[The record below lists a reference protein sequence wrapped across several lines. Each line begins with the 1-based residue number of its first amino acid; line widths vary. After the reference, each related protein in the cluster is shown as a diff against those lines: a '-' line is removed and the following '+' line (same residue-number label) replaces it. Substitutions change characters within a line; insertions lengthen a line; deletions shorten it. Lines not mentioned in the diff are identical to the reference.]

1 MENEPKKKKVYK
13 KLKNKYRLVILN
25 DDTFEERV
33 SLQLTPLNVFT
44 YVGLIVILLISLLIG
59 IIAFTPLREY
69 IPGYSDV
76 DAKRNAAYAVLK
88 SDSLEDELR
97 IRDQYILNLRNVLT
111 GEVVVDSI
119 TGDINP
125 NNQLQAVNDVR
136 SKEDSAFRAKIEREE
151 EYTINQNL
159 RDNSTKTTYFLFTPI
174 DGSVSSSFNPEEKH
188 FGIDVVSDENEAVK
202 AVMNGTITLAD
213 WTSESGFVIQVQHRN
228 NLVSIYKHC
237 SALLKK
243 VGDPVEAGEA
253 IAIVGNTGTHTTGPH
268 LHFELWDDG
277 QPVNPEQYIAF

>member
-1 MENEPKKKKVYK
+1 
-13 KLKNKYRLVILN
+13 LKYT
-25 DDTFEERV
+25 D
-33 SLQLTPLNVFT
+33 
-44 YVGLIVILLISLLIG
+44 
-59 IIAFTPLREY
+59 
-69 IPGYSDV
+69 
-76 DAKRNAAYAVLK
+76 
-88 SDSLEDELR
+88 
-97 IRDQYILNLRNVLT
+97 RDVLT

-136 SKEDSAFRAKIEREE
+136 SKEDSAFRVKIEREE

-159 RDNSTKTTYFLFTPI
+159 RDNSAKTTYFLFTPI

-213 WTSESGFVIQVQHRN
+213 WTSESGFVIQIQHRN